1 MFRTFITSVK
11 NNKSFANV
19 NRFFNQKEKNNI
31 KLGRFDICKNEE
43 QEKRKAIF
51 NAADHCGDIICGNPT
66 IVKNIVVD
74 HKMNISVIDY
84 HICCQLLGM
93 SNAIVCKNCPIY

>member
-11 NNKSFANV
+11 NTKSFTNI
-19 NRFFNQKEKNNI
+19 NKLLNFEKSSNI

-51 NAADHCGDIICGNPT
+51 NAADHCGDVICGNPI

-74 HKMNISVIDY
+74 HKMEVSVVDY
-84 HICCQLLGM
+84 PICCQLLGM
-93 SNAIVCKNCPIY
+93 SSATVCKNCPLY